1 MAKESTASAGLKFQ
15 YVRALSGVKMPG
27 NTFRVL
33 IVYWDHARADL
44 THSHPKR
51 ATVIREAGISGNT
64 FDAAVKWLR
73 ANGWLTLEKEAS
85 GTFTNRYALTV
96 PAGIEWEG
104 STSKVG
110 APQGTDTPEVGGSP
124 EVGSPSF
131 GGSDSPTFEVET
143 PQVLGGHNRP
153 LNRSFEETLPPTP
166 TAPVQ
171 QEQGPAAAGGE
182 DFFKEWIE
190 LLPTSKRKDLPTA
203 RKMFAETIT
212 SGATAQQIID
222 GTRAYIDRENN
233 RTDNGQGGKFIS
245 KAVPILEGEKWRTP
259 NLSTAE
265 AIKEA
270 ERLQRQMKNLRAAG
284 DEDGA
289 MALFGSKL
297 KPLIDKHDIVPDEWG
312 IGYRKKPKPFNPA
325 EWSMS

>member
-1 MAKESTASAGLKFQ
+1 MAEVSTASAGLKFK
-15 YVRALSGVKMPG
+15 YIRATFGPKFPG
-27 NTFRVL
+27 SSYRVL

-64 FDAAVKWLR
+64 FDAAIKWLR

-110 APQGTDTPEVGGSP
+110 VPQGTDTSEVGGSP

-131 GGSDSPTFEVET
+131 GGSDSPSFEVET

-171 QEQGPAAAGGE
+171 QEQGPATAGGE

-203 RKMFAETIT
+203 RRMFAEAIT
-212 SGATAQQIID
+212 SGATAQQITD

-245 KAVPILEGEKWRTP
+245 KAVAILEGEKWRTP

-265 AIKEA
+265 AITEA
-270 ERLQRQMKNLRAAG
+270 GRLQRQMKDLRAAG
-284 DEDGA
+284 DETGA
-289 MALFGSKL
+289 TALFESKL
-297 KPLIDKHDIVPDEWG
+297 KPILDKHGLVPDEWNL
-312 IGYRKKPKPFNPA
+312 GYKKQSTFDPTK
-325 EWSMS
+325 WML

>member
-1 MAKESTASAGLKFQ
+1 MAKESTASAGLKFK
-15 YVRALSGVKMPG
+15 YIRATFGSKFPG
-27 NTFRVL
+27 SSYRVL

-73 ANGWLTLEKEAS
+73 ANGWLTLEKEAR
-85 GTFTNRYALTV
+85 GTFANRYALTV

-110 APQGTDTPEVGGSP
+110 VPQGTDTPEVGGSP

-131 GGSDSPTFEVET
+131 GGSDSPSFEVET

-166 TAPVQ
+166 TAPVHPEPGPVADGEEDSF
-171 QEQGPAAAGGE
+171 QE
-182 DFFKEWIE
+182 FMK
-190 LLPTSKRKDLPTA
+190 LLPSSKRKNPQTA
-203 RKMFAETIT
+203 RTIFAETIN
-212 SGATAQQIID
+212 SGITAREIID
-222 GTRAYIDRENN
+222 GTRAYVERENN
-233 RTDNGQGGKFIS
+233 RDDGRGGQFIS
-245 KAVPILEGEKWRTP
+245 QAVKILEEEKWRPP

-270 ERLQRQMKNLRAAG
+270 ERLQRRMRDLRAAG
-284 DEDGA
+284 DDDGA
-289 MALFGSKL
+289 TAIFHAEL